1 VGGLAWRSG
10 RVHRVVRLP
19 DRRAA
24 LYAQAPTFEQTDWT
38 QLVTLYGQLLSVWP
52 WPSEADPA
60 KGHHA
65 GPD

>member
-1 VGGLAWRSG
+1 M
-10 RVHRVVRLP
+10 RLP

-24 LYAQAPTFEQTDWT
+24 LYTQASAFEQTDWP
-38 QLVTLYGQLLSVWP
+38 QLVTLYDRLLPVWP
-52 WPSEADPA
+52 WLSEVDPA

>member
-1 VGGLAWRSG
+1 
-10 RVHRVVRLP
+10 VHRVVRLP

-24 LYAQAPTFEQTDWT
+24 LYAQAPTFEQTDWP
-38 QLVTLYGQLLSVWP
+38 QLVTLHDQLLSVWP
-52 WPSEADPA
+52 WLSEVDPA